1 MSSASRLFGII
12 IALSSFAFASSN
24 TLRVCADPNN
34 LPFSDQHQQGFENK
48 LAELVAHDLGMKV
61 EYTWEPQRTTFLKR
75 TLFADKCDVVM
86 NVPTGLAAVST
97 TQPYFTST
105 YVFVTRKD
113 KNALLHSLDDAALRT
128 ERIGVHIIG
137 DEYNSLPPAQA
148 LAKRGITRN
157 VVGYSIYG
165 TLQDINPPAQL
176 ISAVANNDVDVAI
189 AWGPL
194 AGYFAPKSSVPLRI
208 VPICSDVP
216 DRFTPMVFSFAMGVR
231 KSDKD
236 LLQKLN
242 GVLNHRAN
250 DIHQLLAGYGVPFAN
265 TNELAQPCK
274 GGA

>member
-1 MSSASRLFGII
+1 MYSASKLCVVLL
-12 IALSSFAFASSN
+12 ALSSVALASG

-34 LPFSDQHQQGFENK
+34 LPFSDHYQQGFENK

-75 TLFADKCDVVM
+75 TLFANKCDVVM
-86 NVPTGLAAVST
+86 NVPSGLAAVST

-113 KNALLHSLDDAALRT
+113 KNATLHSLDDAALRK

-165 TLQDINPPAQL
+165 TLSDVNPPAQL
-176 ISAVANNDVDVAI
+176 ISAVANSDVDVAI

-194 AGYFAPKSSVPLRI
+194 AGYFAPKASAPLRI
-208 VPICSDVP
+208 VPVCSDVP
-216 DRFTPMVFSFAMGVR
+216 DRFTPMVFSFAMAVR
-231 KSDKD
+231 KGDVA

-242 GVLNHRAN
+242 AVLDHRSQE
-250 DIHQLLAGYGVPFAN
+250 IHRLLASYGVPFAN
-265 TNELAQPCK
+265 TDQPAQPCK
-274 GGA
+274 GGE

>member
-1 MSSASRLFGII
+1 MYSVSK
-12 IALSSFAFASSN
+12 ALALIMALACVAFASSK

-61 EYTWEPQRTTFLKR
+61 KYTWEPQRTTFLKR

-86 NVPTGLAAVST
+86 NVPARLALVST

-105 YVFVTRKD
+105 YVFVTRRD
-113 KNALLHSLDDAALRT
+113 TNATLRSLDDAALRT

-148 LAKRGITRN
+148 LAKRGIIRN

-165 TLQDINPPAQL
+165 TLDDVNPPAQL

-194 AGYFAPKSSVPLRI
+194 AGYFVPKASVPLRI
-208 VPICSDVP
+208 VPVCSDAP

-231 KSDKD
+231 KHDTK

-242 GVLNHRAN
+242 GVLAHRAT
-250 DIHQLLAGYGVPFAN
+250 DIHRLLASYGVPFAS
-265 TNELAQPCK
+265 TNQLAQSCK
-274 GGA
+274 GGV